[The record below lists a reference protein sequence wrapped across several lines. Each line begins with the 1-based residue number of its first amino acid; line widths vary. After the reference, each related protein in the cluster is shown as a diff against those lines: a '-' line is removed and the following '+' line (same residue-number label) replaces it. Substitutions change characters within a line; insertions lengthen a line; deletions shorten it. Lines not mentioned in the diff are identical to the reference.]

1 MTTPKT
7 TTNKT
12 NNEPK
17 TTKKVTTKKVTTENA
32 TKKIKV
38 TPIDNVTKTTFSL
51 NMSEFYNDFCNCKT
65 KYDMVCVF
73 TKYGI
78 YTSTDAT
85 TTNNSNDLY
94 LQFFD
99 KSRIKLNSK
108 SFQIYTC
115 DDTANELIDICKKSN
130 ITVDNASCNDGSYRK
145 RKLTFN
151 EKTEKTLECIFK
163 FFNEKTILFSN
174 LLKVEN

>member
-1 MTTPKT
+1 M
-7 TTNKT
+7 NEKT
-12 NNEPK
+12 NNETTTK
-17 TTKKVTTKKVTTENA
+17 TTTKKTTTKKTVTPVANA
-32 TKKIKV
+32 TKVEFK
-38 TPIDNVTKTTFSL
+38 L

-115 DDTANELIDICKKSN
+115 DDTATELVEICKKSN
-130 ITVDNASCNDGSYRK
+130 ITVDNATCNDGSYRK

-174 LLKVEN
+174 LLKVEK

>member
-1 MTTPKT
+1 MT

-12 NNEPK
+12 TK
-17 TTKKVTTKKVTTENA
+17 TTTTENATKKVTTKKTVTPVANA
-32 TKKIKV
+32 TKVEFK
-38 TPIDNVTKTTFSL
+38 L
-51 NMSEFYNDFCNCKT
+51 NMSEFYNDFCGCKT

-115 DDTANELIDICKKSN
+115 DDTANELIEICKKSS

-145 RKLTFN
+145 RKLTFT
-151 EKTEKTLECIFK
+151 EKTEKTLETIFR
-163 FFNEKTILFSN
+163 FFNEKTILFSS
-174 LLKVEN
+174 LLKVEK

>member
-1 MTTPKT
+1 MTTTKT
-7 TTNKT
+7 TTKT
-12 NNEPK
+12 K
-17 TTKKVTTKKVTTENA
+17 TTKKTVTPVENA
-32 TKKIKV
+32 TKVEFK
-38 TPIDNVTKTTFSL
+38 L
-51 NMSEFYNDFCNCKT
+51 NMSDFYNDFCNCKT

-115 DDTANELIDICKKSN
+115 DDIATELVAVCKKLN
-130 ITVDNASCNDGSYRK
+130 IAVDNATCNDGSYRK
-145 RKLTFN
+145 RKLTFV

>member
-1 MTTPKT
+1 MNETTKT
-7 TTNKT
+7 TTK
-12 NNEPK
+12 
-17 TTKKVTTKKVTTENA
+17 TTKKVTTENA

-38 TPIDNVTKTTFSL
+38 TPVANANKVEFKL

-85 TTNNSNDLY
+85 KTNNSNDLY

-115 DDTANELIDICKKSN
+115 DDTAIELIEICKKSN
-130 ITVDNASCNDGSYRK
+130 ITVDNATCNDGSYRK

-163 FFNEKTILFSN
+163 FFNEKTILFSS
-174 LLKVEN
+174 LLKVEK

>member
-1 MTTPKT
+1 MTTTKT
-7 TTNKT
+7 TTKT
-12 NNEPK
+12 NNET
-17 TTKKVTTKKVTTENA
+17 TTKKTTTKKTVTPVANA
-32 TKKIKV
+32 TKVEFK
-38 TPIDNVTKTTFSL
+38 L
-51 NMSEFYNDFCNCKT
+51 NMNEFYNDFCNCKT

-108 SFQIYTC
+108 SFQVYTC
-115 DDTANELIDICKKSN
+115 DDTANELIEICKKSN
-130 ITVDNASCNDGSYRK
+130 VIVDNATCNDGSYRK

-163 FFNEKTILFSN
+163 FFNEKTILFSS
-174 LLKVEN
+174 LLKIEK

>member
-1 MTTPKT
+1 
-7 TTNKT
+7 
-12 NNEPK
+12 
-17 TTKKVTTKKVTTENA
+17 
-32 TKKIKV
+32 
-38 TPIDNVTKTTFSL
+38 
-51 NMSEFYNDFCNCKT
+51 MSEFYNDFCGCKT

-73 TKYGI
+73 NKYGI

-85 TTNNSNDLY
+85 KTSNTNDLY
-94 LQFFD
+94 IQFFD

-115 DDTANELIDICKKSN
+115 DDIATELIDVCTKSN
-130 ITVDNASCNDGSYRK
+130 ITVDNATCNDGSYRK
-145 RKLTFN
+145 RKLTFT

-174 LLKVEN
+174 LLKVEK